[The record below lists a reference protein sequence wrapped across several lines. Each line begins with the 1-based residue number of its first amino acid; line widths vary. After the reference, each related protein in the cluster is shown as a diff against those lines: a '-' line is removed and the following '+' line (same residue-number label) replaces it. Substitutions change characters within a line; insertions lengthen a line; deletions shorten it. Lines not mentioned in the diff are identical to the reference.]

1 MDRDHVDHLVRGL
14 SHWVSRRGIFG
25 VVVPAVFSTP
35 VLADARKKG
44 KRRRKKNRKG
54 NNGQQPVVTF
64 NAFGCVNVGDF
75 CQNSGQC
82 CSGICE
88 GSACKAHDVATCLV
102 GQTDFTC
109 AGVTNVD
116 CIAQGGDGRCLTT
129 TGNAGYCA
137 GDQVPPADG
146 CVSCNKDADCISA
159 CGTGA
164 ACILCANCPEG
175 RSCAGNS
182 EDSCGG

>member
-1 MDRDHVDHLVRGL
+1 MDSIRFDDVTRALSPLLTRRGL
-14 SHWVSRRGIFG
+14 AG
-25 VVVPAVFSTP
+25 VLGLAALGTAGV
-35 VLADARKKG
+35 ADAKRKK
-44 KRRRKKNRKG
+44 RKKRKKKNK
-54 NNGQQPVVTF
+54 NNGGDEVKL

-88 GSACKAHDVATCLV
+88 GSTCKAHDVATCLK

-116 CIAQGGDGRCLTT
+116 CLAPLGGEGRCLTT

-146 CVSCNKDADCISA
+146 CISCNKDADCISA
-159 CGTGA
+159 CGPNA

-175 RSCAGNS
+175 RSCAGAQ
-182 EDSCGG
+182 EDDCGG